1 MIKISDYSLNYSQ
14 QIRSGELSVVGFLRQ
29 CRRLGTDAASLHVS
43 NLEDTSRAYLKTIRR
58 AYLDNGLSMSMF
70 TVSTNFG
77 DPRDGEKAE
86 FEKAQQAVWI
96 ASYLGA
102 PILRV
107 FPGSPKDE
115 SDRQAAFGRAV
126 DAVRKV
132 CIEAEE
138 FGLPVGLQNHN
149 HFHLCRT
156 GDDVLRF
163 REMVDHP
170 NFTFLLDTGQFAGS
184 PGASYDKPPAG
195 MTEADMDFMESIR
208 KTASIA
214 SHVRVKFYKPRADGS
229 ETNLDYPK
237 IFDILRGVHYDG
249 IIDIVYE
256 PGRHGGDDIQVAM
269 PRIVGFL
276 QKMVRGG

>member
-1 MIKISDYSLNYSQ
+1 MIKISDYSLNYSS
-14 QIRSGELSVVGFLRQ
+14 QIRAGELSILDFLRQ
-29 CRRLGTDAASLHVS
+29 CRRLGFDAASIHVS
-43 NLEDTSRAYLKTIRR
+43 NMPDLSRTYLKTIRR
-58 AYLDNGLSMSMF
+58 AYLDNGLSVSMF

-77 DPRDGEKAE
+77 NPSVGEKEE
-86 FEKAQQAVWI
+86 FEKAQQAIGV

-107 FPGSPKDE
+107 FAGSPKDE
-115 SDRQAAFGRAV
+115 PDRPAAFKRAV

-132 CIEAEE
+132 CEEASE

-149 HFHLCRT
+149 HHHLCRT

-163 REMVDHP
+163 KQMVNHP

-184 PGASYDKPPAG
+184 AGASGAAPA
-195 MTEADMDFMESIR
+195 ELREEDPIESIR

-229 ETNLDYPK
+229 ETNIDYPAV
-237 IFDILRGVHYDG
+237 FNILRGVHYDG
-249 IIDIVYE
+249 IIDVVYE
-256 PGRHGGDDIQVAM
+256 PNNHGGDDIKAAM
-269 PRIVGFL
+269 PRILQFL
-276 QKMVRGG
+276 RGQTRNGA

>member
-1 MIKISDYSLNYSQ
+1 MIKISDYSLNYSR
-14 QIRSGELSVVGFLRQ
+14 QIRDGDLTILDFLRQ
-29 CRRLGTDAASLHVS
+29 CRRLGLDAASIHVN
-43 NLEDTSRAYLKTIRR
+43 NLPDLSRAYLKTVRR

-77 DPRDGEKAE
+77 NPSDGPKEE
-86 FEKAQQAVWI
+86 FEKAQQAIGV
-96 ASYLGA
+96 ACYLGA

-107 FPGSPKDE
+107 FAGSPKDE
-115 SDRQAAFGRAV
+115 ADRPAAFQRAV

-132 CIEAEE
+132 CEEADE

-149 HFHLCRT
+149 HHHLCRT

-163 REMVDHP
+163 KQMVDHP

-184 PGASYDKPPAG
+184 AGASGEAPA
-195 MTEADMDFMESIR
+195 ELRDEDYIESIR
-208 KTASIA
+208 KTASLA

-229 ETNLDYPK
+229 DTFIDYPTV
-237 IFDILRGVHYDG
+237 FDILRGVHYDG

-256 PGRHGGDDIQVAM
+256 PAQHGGDDIKDAM
-269 PRIVGFL
+269 PRIVKYL
-276 QKMVRGG
+276 QGQVRNGG

>member
-1 MIKISDYSLNYSQ
+1 MIKISDYSLNYSR
-14 QIRSGELSVVGFLRQ
+14 QIRSGNLTILDFLRQ
-29 CRRLGTDAASLHVS
+29 CRRLGLDAASLHIS
-43 NLEDTSRAYLKTIRR
+43 NLPDLSRASLKAIRR
-58 AYLDNGLSMSMF
+58 AYLDNGLSVSMF
-70 TVSTNFG
+70 TVTTNFG
-77 DPRDGEKAE
+77 KPPVSDKDE
-86 FEKAQQAVWI
+86 FEKAQQAIWV

-107 FPGSPKDE
+107 FPGEPKDE
-115 SDRQAAFGRAV
+115 KDRQAAFQRAV

-132 CIEAEE
+132 CDEAAE

-149 HFHLCRT
+149 HHHLCRT

-163 REMVDHP
+163 KQMVNHP

-184 PGASYDKPPAG
+184 PGASGDAPPELRG
-195 MTEADMDFMESIR
+195 EDPIESIR

-229 ETNLDYPK
+229 ETHIDYPK
-237 IFDILRGVHYDG
+237 VFDILRGVHYDG

-256 PGRHGGDDIQVAM
+256 PDSHGGDDIKDAM
-269 PRIVGFL
+269 PRIIQFL
-276 QKMVRGG
+276 RGQIGNGA

>member
-1 MIKISDYSLNYSQ
+1 MIKISDYSLNYSRQ
-14 QIRSGELSVVGFLRQ
+14 LRAGALTILDFLRQ
-29 CRRLGTDAASLHVS
+29 CRRLGLDAASLHVS
-43 NLEDTSRAYLKTIRR
+43 NLPDLSRAHLKTIRR
-58 AYLDNGLSMSMF
+58 AYLDNGLSVSMF

-77 DPRDGEKAE
+77 NPSGSEKEE
-86 FEKAQQAVWI
+86 FEKAQQAIGV

-107 FPGSPKDE
+107 FPGAPKNE
-115 SDRQAAFGRAV
+115 QDRPAAFQRAV

-132 CIEAEE
+132 CDEAAE

-149 HFHLCRT
+149 HIHLCRT

-163 REMVDHP
+163 KQMVNHP

-184 PGASYDKPPAG
+184 PGASGDAPP
-195 MTEADMDFMESIR
+195 ELRKEDPIESIR

-229 ETNLDYPK
+229 ETHIDYPK
-237 IFDILRGVHYDG
+237 VFDILRGVHYDG

-256 PGRHGGDDIQVAM
+256 PDRHGGDDIQDAM
-269 PRIVGFL
+269 PRIIQFL
-276 QKMVRGG
+276 RGQIRNGA

>member
-1 MIKISDYSLNYSQ
+1 MIKISDYSLNYSR
-14 QIRSGELSVVGFLRQ
+14 QIRAGKLTILDFLRQ
-29 CRRLGTDAASLHVS
+29 CRRLGTDAASLHIS
-43 NLEDTSRAYLKTIRR
+43 NLPDLSRNYLKTVRR
-58 AYLDNGLSMSMF
+58 AYLDNGLAVSMF

-77 DPRDGEKAE
+77 KPQVGDKDE
-86 FEKAQQAVWI
+86 FEKAQQAIWV

-107 FPGSPKDE
+107 FPGEPKDE
-115 SDRQAAFGRAV
+115 SDRQAAFQRAV

-132 CIEAEE
+132 CDEAAE

-149 HFHLCRT
+149 HHHLCRT

-163 REMVDHP
+163 KQMVNHP

-184 PGASYDKPPAG
+184 AGASGDAPP
-195 MTEADMDFMESIR
+195 ELSKEDPIESIR

-229 ETNLDYPK
+229 ETHLDYPK

-249 IIDIVYE
+249 IVDIVYE
-256 PGRHGGDDIQVAM
+256 PERHGGDDIQNAM
-269 PRIVGFL
+269 PRIIQFL
-276 QKMVRGG
+276 RGQIRNGT